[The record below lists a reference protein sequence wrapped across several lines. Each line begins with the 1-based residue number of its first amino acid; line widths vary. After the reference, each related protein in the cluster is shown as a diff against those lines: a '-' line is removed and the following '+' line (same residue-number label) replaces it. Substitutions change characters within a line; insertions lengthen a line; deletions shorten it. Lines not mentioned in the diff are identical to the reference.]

1 MFLALSQVTG
11 KRLCMR
17 ITRKDLTALNDR
29 LETFSAGDILFWAWK
44 TFARRAALLSSMQ
57 KAGTT
62 LSHMANAAEL
72 GFDVLFVDT
81 GVLHQE
87 TLTTR
92 DTLAKTHRHLS
103 VISLYPKRSFAE
115 QTHAEGVL
123 YLTKEGQE
131 RCCDLRKSEPLHG
144 VRGRYDVLISALRRG
159 EGGKRGEI
167 RVVDLDVEMNA
178 LRLHPF
184 ANTSNEVLQAY
195 IASEKTVVVNPLHDM
210 GFPTIGCFP
219 CTSPVR
225 DDESER
231 AGRWRHLAGVEYCG
245 INPTDRA
252 TKTEA
257 SIELDDR
264 YAPFLK

>member
-1 MFLALSQVTG
+1 MFLALPQVTG
-11 KRLCMR
+11 KRLCML
-17 ITRKDLTALNDR
+17 ITRKDLAAVNER
-29 LETFSAGDILFWAWK
+29 LEAFSAGDILFWAWK
-44 TFARRAALLSSMQ
+44 TFSRRAALLSSMQ
-57 KAGTT
+57 KAGTA
-62 LSHMANAAEL
+62 LSHMANTAGL

-87 TLTTR
+87 TLATR
-92 DTLAKTHRHLS
+92 DALAKTHRHLS
-103 VISLYPKRSFAE
+103 VISLHPKHTFAD
-115 QTHAEGVL
+115 QTHTEGVL

-131 RCCDLRKSEPLHG
+131 RCCDLRKNEPLRG

-159 EGGKRGEI
+159 EGGKRSEI
-167 RVVDLDVEMNA
+167 RVLDLDVEMNA

-184 ANTSNEVLQAY
+184 ANTSNEMLNEY

-225 DDESER
+225 EDESER

-245 INPTDRA
+245 INPTDRS

-264 YAPFLK
+264 YESFLR